1 MHQFESGR
9 RLSCRG
15 GEIGR
20 HKGLKI
26 PRTFN
31 VRAGSIPALGTHFYF
46 MILNNLNIEQF
57 LSVVIAHFLAVISP
71 GPDFTLILKQS
82 VKNGKKSALLTSLGI
97 SIGILIHVFYCIVGI
112 SYLISTNIYLYTIIK
127 YVGAVYLL
135 YLGFSSLRFKFIN
148 QKNNSLIYGFFENS
162 LQNSFLMGFLTNI
175 FNPKA
180 TLFFL
185 SLFTF
190 IIDSNTSLS
199 IQVFYGLWMSLVTYI
214 WFAFISI
221 IITLDYFEKIIIKY
235 STIIDRLLGLVL
247 IYISM
252 KIFYF

>member
-1 MHQFESGR
+1 
-9 RLSCRG
+9 
-15 GEIGR
+15 
-20 HKGLKI
+20 
-26 PRTFN
+26 
-31 VRAGSIPALGTHFYF
+31 
-46 MILNNLNIEQF
+46 MILNDLNIEQF
-57 LSVVIAHFLAVISP
+57 LSIIIAHFLAVVSP

-97 SIGILIHVFYCIVGI
+97 SIGILVHVFYCIVGI
-112 SYLISTNIYLYTIIK
+112 SYLLSSNIYVYTVIK
-127 YVGAVYLL
+127 YIGGVYLL
-135 YLGFSSLRFKFIN
+135 YLGVSSLGFKMIN
-148 QKNNSLIYGFFENS
+148 QNKNNSYPYLSFGNY

-190 IIDSNTSLS
+190 IIDSSTSIY
-199 IQVFYGLWMSLVTYI
+199 IQIFYGLWMSLVTYI
-214 WFAFISI
+214 WFAFLSI
-221 IITLDYFEKIIIKY
+221 IITLDYFEKFIIKY